1 MDDTPTQRKPPPTLD
16 RRLSAHER
24 RARIIAQL
32 RKQAIAGADDLSAQH
47 KAAEAENAK
56 AVKRRRAFAWLSVA
70 AAVVWGL
77 CCIIALSRLVIKGL

>member
-1 MDDTPTQRKPPPTLD
+1 V
-16 RRLSAHER
+16 AER
-24 RARIIAQL
+24 QAPQFEKARN
-32 RKQAIAGADDLSAQH
+32 IAGADDLSTQH

-56 AVKRRRAFAWLSVA
+56 TVKRRRAFAWLSVA